1 MVVFLQKT
9 NTMKEYV
16 ITVVETN
23 NPAILK
29 FEANHFLTNGSNFE
43 FKNIDD
49 AKNSPLAQQ
58 LFYLPFIKT
67 VYISGNF
74 IALER
79 FDIVDWPSVK
89 DEVAQ
94 QLVEYLNAGEPIVN
108 EEEDNKKVAVTIYAE
123 ITPNPAVMKFVANRK
138 IVPAMFEF
146 KNLDEAK
153 GSDMAKKLFHLPYV
167 KEVFMD
173 ENYVSITKYDVASW
187 DEITMELR
195 ELIRNFIADGN
206 EVVSSEEVAVKSIAT
221 SNPNTENE
229 TLDDTSQEIID
240 ILEEYVKPAVASDG
254 GNILFQSYEKE
265 SKTVNVILQGA
276 CSGCPSSTYTLKNGI
291 ETMLK
296 NMMGDKV
303 SEVVALNG

>member
-173 ENYVSITKYDVASW
+173 ENYVSITKYDAASW

>member
-29 FEANHFLTNGSNFE
+29 FETNHFLTNGSNFE

-94 QLVEYLNAGEPIVN
+94 QLVEYLNAGEPIIN
-108 EEEDNKKVAVTIYAE
+108 EQEDNKKVAVTIYAE

-206 EVVSSEEVAVKSIAT
+206 EVVSSEEVAVKSIAA